1 MSTAGIPQ
9 PCHAHQ
15 RLAIG
20 ESTGP
25 PPLTWAVDHERTLA
39 PSPFPGD
46 DGAASADTRDALARA
61 ARAAAP
67 AAYLSAVA
75 TLCTDRLLVPVVA
88 IATRLGTTTGGLA
101 SDKEAEMA
109 VVMLRTADGRQAMLA
124 FTGLDSLRAWQPDA
138 RPVPIT
144 LDRLAA
150 TAQTEGA
157 TAVLVDFAGPAALVL
172 EGEVLASLAAG
183 HRLVETADGEFGW
196 AIPSAE

>member
-1 MSTAGIPQ
+1 
-9 PCHAHQ
+9 
-15 RLAIG
+15 
-20 ESTGP
+20 
-25 PPLTWAVDHERTLA
+25 VDHERPLA

-46 DGAASADTRDALARA
+46 DGSASGVTRDALARA
-61 ARAAAP
+61 AQQAAP

-75 TLCTDRLLVPVVA
+75 ALCTDRLLVPVVA
-88 IATRLGTTTGGLA
+88 TATRLGETTGGLA

-124 FTGLDSLRAWQPDA
+124 FTGLDSLQAWQPRA

-157 TAVLVDFAGPAALVL
+157 TAVLVDFAGPAALVI
-172 EGEVLASLAAG
+172 EGEVLAALAAG

-196 AIPSAE
+196 AIPAPE